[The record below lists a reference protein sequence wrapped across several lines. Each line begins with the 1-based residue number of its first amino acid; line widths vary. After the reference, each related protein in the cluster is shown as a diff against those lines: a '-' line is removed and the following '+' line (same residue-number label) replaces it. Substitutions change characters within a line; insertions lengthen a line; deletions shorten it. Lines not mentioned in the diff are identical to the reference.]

1 MSMAE
6 AKQRLD
12 ATNVQLGKE
21 LWLIHSSLAIYRV
34 IGLNAQAIPRG
45 DSFFGFAQNQ
55 SLSAVALGLGKVFE
69 REQPDGYEL
78 CSVGGVFRLAKAV
91 ELQNSS
97 AAAKFVSH
105 YGVASSDDWVFD
117 VDQVFSAQRPRI
129 ATHMC
134 VIDRVRNTR
143 LAHIQQMAHEGNLP
157 SIAAFE
163 ELLSFAFSFHSFIN
177 EAFLSVH
184 SHPTLTDTQVETG
197 LLRLLK
203 MIGVTEPRSQFT
215 DI

>member
-1 MSMAE
+1 MTE

-34 IGLNAQAIPRG
+34 IGLNAKAIPRG
-45 DSFFGFAQNQ
+45 DSFFGFVQNQ

-69 REQPDGYEL
+69 REQPDDYEL

-91 ELQNSS
+91 PIQNSS
-97 AAAKFVSH
+97 VAAEFVRR
-105 YGVASSDDWVFD
+105 YGVNASADWVSD
-117 VDQVFSAQRPRI
+117 VDQVFSSQRPRI
-129 ATHMC
+129 AAQMQA
-134 VIDRVRNTR
+134 IDRVRNTR
-143 LAHIQQMAHEGNLP
+143 LAHIQQMAPEGNLP

-163 ELLSFAFSFHSFIN
+163 ELLSFAFGFHSFIN
-177 EAFLSVH
+177 EAFLNVH
-184 SHPTLTDTQVETG
+184 PHPTLTDRQVETG
-197 LLRLLK
+197 LLRILK
-203 MIGVTEPRSQFT
+203 AIGVTDPRSQFP